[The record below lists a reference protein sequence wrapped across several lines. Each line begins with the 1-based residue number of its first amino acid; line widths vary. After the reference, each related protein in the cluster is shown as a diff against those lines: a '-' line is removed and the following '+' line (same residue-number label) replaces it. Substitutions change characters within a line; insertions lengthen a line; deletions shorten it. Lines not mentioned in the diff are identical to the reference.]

1 MSMLFRSLRFRLLAL
16 WFVLLMSAGAT
27 AFLLVSFFKETASAQ
42 VDRAE
47 ERTAQSCR
55 AIAERYAF
63 YSSGWRGPGPEGFTP
78 EIRTQLAQV
87 VQAALSDAISVEG
100 GIWQTAAGSLAYAYP
115 TYEGSG
121 PKTDLPVAEYKSIQQ
136 VNSTASAD
144 GRFTTTTR
152 PGNSQVLVLQACPLP
167 GPVSGL
173 TGWTMTRVY
182 TGASEGY
189 RRLVTGLGVLAVT
202 VLGSAIWLGWVL
214 VAWSRRIGEIEV
226 ALGGDTGG
234 ALPTLALTGEPE
246 FDRLIEALNASG
258 ERLREAQRRITSA
271 ERLAAV
277 GRLTAGIA
285 HEIRNPIAAMRLKA
299 ENALA
304 SDNDSRRLPALHF
317 VLDQI
322 ARLDQLL
329 RDLLS
334 MTQRRK
340 PELESVDIASF
351 LNAVDEEYREL
362 AASKNLGLAVRI
374 ADDVS
379 LSPDPPSFDRNQ
391 VRRAVSNLVAN
402 AIENTEPSGAI
413 SIEAARVEGWLH
425 LSVLDTGSG
434 VPAEIEDTLFEP
446 FVTSRSEGT
455 GLGLAI
461 VREIA
466 RAHGGEARHLPT
478 PTGAHFRIELPW
490 RG

>member
-1 MSMLFRSLRFRLLAL
+1 MVFRSLRFRLLAL
-16 WFVLLMSAGAT
+16 WFVLLLSAAAT
-27 AFLLVSFFKETASAQ
+27 AFLLVSFFQETASAQ

-63 YSSGWRGPGPEGFTP
+63 FSSGWRGPGPEGFTP
-78 EIRTQLAQV
+78 EIRAQLTQV
-87 VQAALSDAISVEG
+87 VQAALSDATSIEG
-100 GIWQTAAGSLAYAYP
+100 GVWQAAAGSLAYAYP
-115 TYEGSG
+115 TYEGTG
-121 PKTDLPVAEYKSIQQ
+121 PKTDLPAAEYKSIQQ
-136 VNSTASAD
+136 VNSTANAD
-144 GRFTTTTR
+144 GRVTTTTR
-152 PGNSQVLVLQACPLP
+152 PGNSQVLVLQACPLQ
-167 GPVSGL
+167 GPISGL
-173 TGWTMTRVY
+173 TGWAMTRVY

-189 RRLVTGLGVLAVT
+189 RRLVTGLSVLSVT

-214 VAWSRRIGEIEV
+214 VGWSRRIREIEV
-226 ALGGDTGG
+226 ALGAATDGV
-234 ALPTLALTGEPE
+234 LPALALTGEPE
-246 FDRLIEALNASG
+246 FDRLLEALNASG
-258 ERLREAQRRITSA
+258 ERLKEAQRRITSA

-304 SDNDSRRLPALHF
+304 SGDEDRRSSALHF
-317 VLDQI
+317 MLAQV

-334 MTQRRK
+334 MTQRRN
-340 PELESVDIASF
+340 PERESVDIATFLKEINEEYSEL
-351 LNAVDEEYREL
+351 LNA
-362 AASKNLGLAVRI
+362 KGLRLETRI
-374 ADDVS
+374 ADDIR
-379 LSPDPPSFDRNQ
+379 LPAEQPSFDRSQ
-391 VRRAVSNLVAN
+391 VRRALSNLIAN
-402 AIENTEPSGAI
+402 AIENGEPSGVI
-413 SIEAARVEGWLH
+413 TIEAGREPGSLI
-425 LSVLDTGSG
+425 LSVIDTGPG
-434 VPAEIEDTLFEP
+434 VPSEIADTLFEP
-446 FVTSRSEGT
+446 FVTGRAEGT

-466 RAHGGEARHLPT
+466 RAHGGEARHVPT

>member
-1 MSMLFRSLRFRLLAL
+1 MVFRSLRFRLLAL
-16 WFVLLMSAGAT
+16 WFVLLLSAAAT
-27 AFLLVSFFKETASAQ
+27 AFLLVSFFEETASAQ

-55 AIAERYAF
+55 AIAERYAIF
-63 YSSGWRGPGPEGFTP
+63 SSGWSGPGPEGFTP
-78 EIRTQLAQV
+78 EIRAQLNQV
-87 VQAALSDAISVEG
+87 VQAALSDATSIEG
-100 GIWQTAAGSLAYAYP
+100 GVWQAAAGSLAYAYP
-115 TYEGSG
+115 TYEGTG
-121 PKTDLPVAEYKSIQQ
+121 PKTDLPAAEYKSIQQ
-136 VNSTASAD
+136 VNSTANAD
-144 GRFTTTTR
+144 GRVTTTTR
-152 PGNSQVLVLQACPLP
+152 PGNSQVLVLQACPLQ
-167 GPVSGL
+167 GPISGL
-173 TGWTMTRVY
+173 TGWAMTRVY

-189 RRLVTGLGVLAVT
+189 RRLVTGLGVLSVT

-214 VAWSRRIGEIEV
+214 VAWSRRIKEIEV
-226 ALGGDTGG
+226 ALGGATGG

-246 FDRLIEALNASG
+246 FDRLLEALNASG
-258 ERLREAQRRITSA
+258 EGLKEAQRRITSA

-304 SDNDSRRLPALHF
+304 SGDEDRRSSALNF
-317 VLDQI
+317 MLAQI

-340 PELESVDIASF
+340 PERESVDVATFLKEINEEYSEL
-351 LNAVDEEYREL
+351 LNAKRLRLET
-362 AASKNLGLAVRI
+362 RI
-374 ADDVS
+374 ADNIR
-379 LSPDPPSFDRNQ
+379 LSAEQPPFDRSQ
-391 VRRAVSNLVAN
+391 VRRALSNLIAN
-402 AIENTEPSGAI
+402 AIENAEPSGVI
-413 SIEAARVEGWLH
+413 TIEAGREAGSFILNVI
-425 LSVLDTGSG
+425 DTGPG
-434 VPAEIEDTLFEP
+434 VPTEIADTLFEP
-446 FVTSRSEGT
+446 FVTGRAEGT

-466 RAHGGEARHLPT
+466 RAHGGEARHIPT
-478 PTGAHFRIELPW
+478 PNGAHFRIELPW

>member
-1 MSMLFRSLRFRLLAL
+1 MLFRSLRFRLLAL
-16 WFVLLMSAGAT
+16 WFVLLLSAGAT

-42 VDRAE
+42 VDRAQ

-63 YSSGWRGPGPEGFTP
+63 FSSGWNGPGAEGFTP
-78 EIRTQLAQV
+78 EIRTQLNQV
-87 VQAALSDAISVEG
+87 IQAALSNATSIEG
-100 GIWQTAAGSLAYAYP
+100 GIWQAAAGSLAYAYP

-121 PKTDLPVAEYKSIQQ
+121 PKTDLPAAEYKSIQQ
-136 VNSTASAD
+136 VNATANAD
-144 GRFTTTTR
+144 GSFTTTTR
-152 PGNSQVLVLQACPLP
+152 PSNSQVLVLQACPLQ
-167 GPVSGL
+167 GPISGL

-189 RRLVTGLGVLAVT
+189 RRLVTGLGVLALT

-214 VAWSRRIGEIEV
+214 LAWSRRIGEIEV
-226 ALGGDTGG
+226 ALGGATGG
-234 ALPTLALTGEPE
+234 LLPTLALTGEPE
-246 FDRLIEALNASG
+246 FDRLLEALNASG
-258 ERLREAQRRITSA
+258 ERLKEAQRRITSA

-304 SDNDSRRLPALHF
+304 SGDEDRRSSALHF

-340 PELESVDIASF
+340 PERDSVDVASF
-351 LNAVDEEYREL
+351 LNEIDEEYREL
-362 AASKNLGLAVRI
+362 VTAKKLNLITRVADAVR
-374 ADDVS
+374 
-379 LSPDPPSFDRNQ
+379 LSPERPSFDRNQ
-391 VRRAVSNLVAN
+391 VRRAISNLITN
-402 AIENTEPSGAI
+402 AIENTEPPGAI
-413 SIEAARVEGWLH
+413 TIEACREGDL
-425 LSVLDTGSG
+425 LTLGVLDTGPG
-434 VPAEIEDTLFEP
+434 VPSEAEDTLFEP
-446 FVTSRSEGT
+446 FVTGRPEGT

-466 RAHGGEARHLPT
+466 RAHGGEARHIPT

>member
-1 MSMLFRSLRFRLLAL
+1 MFLRSLRFRLLTL
-16 WFVLLMSAGAT
+16 WFVLLLSAGAT
-27 AFLLVSFFKETASAQ
+27 AFVLISFFKETASAQ

-63 YSSGWRGPGPEGFTP
+63 YSSGWSGPGPEGVTAD
-78 EIRTQLAQV
+78 IRAQLAQV
-87 VQAALSDAISVEG
+87 VQAALSNATGIEG
-100 GIWQTAAGSLAYAYP
+100 GIWQASLGSLAYAYP

-121 PKTDLPVAEYKSIQQ
+121 PKTDLPAAEYRSIQQ
-136 VNSTASAD
+136 VNAIANAD

-152 PGNSQVLVLQACPLP
+152 PGNSQVLVLQACPLQ
-167 GPVSGL
+167 GRISGL

-214 VAWSRRIGEIEV
+214 LAWSRRIGEIEA
-226 ALGGDTGG
+226 ALGGATGG
-234 ALPTLALTGEPE
+234 LPPTLALTGEPE
-246 FDRLIEALNASG
+246 FDRLLEALNASR
-258 ERLREAQRRITSA
+258 ERLKEAQRRITSA

-304 SDNDSRRLPALHF
+304 SGDEDRRSSALNF

-340 PELESVDIASF
+340 PERESVDVASF
-351 LNAVDEEYREL
+351 VDEIAGEFREL
-362 AASKNLGLAVRI
+362 VTAKQLDLSTRI
-374 ADDVS
+374 ADAVRAERS
-379 LSPDPPSFDRNQ
+379 SFDRNQ
-391 VRRAVSNLVAN
+391 VRRAVSNLITN
-402 AIENTEPSGAI
+402 ALENTEPPGAI
-413 SIEAARVEGWLH
+413 TIEAGREADLLTLG
-425 LSVLDTGSG
+425 VLDTGPG
-434 VPAEIEDTLFEP
+434 VPSEVEDTLFEP
-446 FVTSRSEGT
+446 FVTGRPEGT

-466 RAHGGEARHLPT
+466 RAHGGDVRHIPT
-478 PTGAHFRIELPW
+478 PSGAHFRIELPW

>member
-1 MSMLFRSLRFRLLAL
+1 MSIRSLRFRLLAL
-16 WFVLLMSAGAT
+16 WCVLLLSAGTT

-42 VDRAE
+42 VDRAQ
-47 ERTAQSCR
+47 ERTAQSCKTL
-55 AIAERYAF
+55 AERYAF
-63 YSSGWRGPGPEGFTP
+63 FSSGWSGPGPEGFNS
-78 EIRTQLAQV
+78 EIRAQLTQV
-87 VQAALSDAISVEG
+87 VQAALSGATGIEG
-100 GIWQTAAGSLAYAYP
+100 GIWQASAGSLAYAYP

-121 PKTDLPVAEYKSIQQ
+121 PKTDLPAAEYKSIQQ
-136 VNSTASAD
+136 VNSTANSD
-144 GRFTTTTR
+144 GRFTTTIR
-152 PGNSQVLVLQACPLP
+152 PSNSQVLVLQACPLQ
-167 GPVSGL
+167 GPISGL

-189 RRLVTGLGVLAVT
+189 RRLLTGLGVLSVT

-214 VAWSRRIGEIEV
+214 VAWSRRIREIEL
-226 ALGGDTGG
+226 ALAGATGG
-234 ALPTLALTGEPE
+234 LLPTLALTGEPE
-246 FDRLIEALNASG
+246 FDRLLEALNASG
-258 ERLREAQRRITSA
+258 ERLKEAQRRITSA

-285 HEIRNPIAAMRLKA
+285 HEIRNPIAAMRLKS

-304 SDNDSRRLPALHF
+304 SSDEGRRSSALHF

-340 PELESVDIASF
+340 PEREPVDLGVFLKEIDEAYRDLVTSKKLHLET
-351 LNAVDEEYREL
+351 
-362 AASKNLGLAVRI
+362 RI
-374 ADDVS
+374 AEAIG
-379 LSPDPPSFDRNQ
+379 LSPERPSFDRNQ
-391 VRRAVSNLVAN
+391 LRRAISNLLTN
-402 AIENTEPSGAI
+402 ALENTEPPGAI
-413 SIEAARVEGWLH
+413 AIEAGREADCLTLGI
-425 LSVLDTGSG
+425 LDTGPG
-434 VPAEIEDTLFEP
+434 VPIDIEDKLFEP
-446 FVTSRSEGT
+446 FVTGRAEGT

-466 RAHGGEARHLPT
+466 RAHGGEVRHIPS

-490 RG
+490 QG

>member
-1 MSMLFRSLRFRLLAL
+1 MPFRSLRFRLLAL
-16 WFVLLMSAGAT
+16 WFVLLLSAGAT
-27 AFLLVSFFKETASAQ
+27 ALLLVAFFKEAASAQ

-47 ERTAQSCR
+47 ERAAQSCR
-55 AIAERYAF
+55 AIAERYALF
-63 YSSGWRGPGPEGFTP
+63 SSGWSGPGPAGLTSEM
-78 EIRTQLAQV
+78 RAQLIQV
-87 VQAALSDAISVEG
+87 VQAALSDATGVEG
-100 GIWQTAAGSLAYAYP
+100 GIWRTGAGSLAYAYP

-136 VNSTASAD
+136 LNATANAD
-144 GRFTTTTR
+144 GRFTTTIR

-182 TGASEGY
+182 VGASQSY
-189 RRLVTGLGVLAVT
+189 WRLLTGLGVLTVT

-214 VAWSRRIGEIEV
+214 VAWSRRIREIEA
-226 ALGGDTGG
+226 ALGASTGG
-234 ALPTLALTGEPE
+234 GLPILALTGEPE
-246 FDRLIEALNASG
+246 FDRLLEALNASG
-258 ERLREAQRRITSA
+258 ERLKEAQRRITSA

-304 SDNDSRRLPALHF
+304 SAGEDRRASALNF

-340 PELESVDIASF
+340 PDREHVEIAGF
-351 LNAVDEEYREL
+351 LRAIDDEYREL
-362 AASKNLGLAVRI
+362 AIAKEIDLSVRI
-374 ADDVS
+374 GEDVR

-391 VRRAVSNLVAN
+391 LRRAVSNLLAN
-402 AIENTEPSGAI
+402 AIENTETPGAI
-413 SIEAARVEGWLH
+413 IIEADRKGSL
-425 LSVLDTGSG
+425 LTLDVLDTGPG
-434 VPAEIEDTLFEP
+434 VPADIEDSLFEP
-446 FVTSRSEGT
+446 FVTGRLEGT

-461 VREIA
+461 VREVA
-466 RAHGGEARHLPT
+466 RAHGGESRHIAT

>member
-1 MSMLFRSLRFRLLAL
+1 MSIRSLRFRLLAL
-16 WFVLLMSAGAT
+16 WCVLLLSAGTT

-42 VDRAE
+42 VDRAQ
-47 ERTAQSCR
+47 ERTAQSCKTL
-55 AIAERYAF
+55 AERYAF
-63 YSSGWRGPGPEGFTP
+63 FSSGWSGPGPEGFNS
-78 EIRTQLAQV
+78 EIRAQLTQV
-87 VQAALSDAISVEG
+87 VQAALSGATGIEG
-100 GIWQTAAGSLAYAYP
+100 GIWQASAGSLAYAYP

-121 PKTDLPVAEYKSIQQ
+121 PKTDLPAAEYKSIQQ
-136 VNSTASAD
+136 VNSTANSD

-152 PGNSQVLVLQACPLP
+152 PSNSQVLVLQACPLQ
-167 GPVSGL
+167 GPISGL

-189 RRLVTGLGVLAVT
+189 RRLLTGLGVLSVT

-214 VAWSRRIGEIEV
+214 VAWSRRIREIEL
-226 ALGGDTGG
+226 ALAGATGG
-234 ALPTLALTGEPE
+234 LLPTLALTGEPE
-246 FDRLIEALNASG
+246 FDRLLEALNASG
-258 ERLREAQRRITSA
+258 ERLKEAQRRITSA

-285 HEIRNPIAAMRLKA
+285 HEIRNPIAAMRLKS

-304 SDNDSRRLPALHF
+304 SSDEGRRSSALHF

-340 PELESVDIASF
+340 PEREPVDLGVFLKEIDEAYRDLVTSKKLHLET
-351 LNAVDEEYREL
+351 
-362 AASKNLGLAVRI
+362 RI
-374 ADDVS
+374 AEAIG
-379 LSPDPPSFDRNQ
+379 LSPERPSFDRNQ
-391 VRRAVSNLVAN
+391 LRRAISNLLTN
-402 AIENTEPSGAI
+402 ALENTEPPGAI
-413 SIEAARVEGWLH
+413 TIEAGREADCLTLGI
-425 LSVLDTGSG
+425 LDTGPG
-434 VPAEIEDTLFEP
+434 VPIDIEDKLFEP
-446 FVTSRSEGT
+446 FVTGRAEGT

-466 RAHGGEARHLPT
+466 RAHGGEVRHIPS

-490 RG
+490 QG

>member
-1 MSMLFRSLRFRLLAL
+1 MFVRSLRFRLLAL
-16 WFVLLMSAGAT
+16 WFILLLSAGTT
-27 AFLLVSFFKETASAQ
+27 AFLLISFFEETATAQ
-42 VDRAE
+42 VDRAR

-63 YSSGWRGPGPEGFTP
+63 FSSGWTGPGPEGLNS
-78 EIRTQLAQV
+78 EIRAQLAQV
-87 VQAALSDAISVEG
+87 VQAALSGATGIEG
-100 GIWQTAAGSLAYAYP
+100 GIWQATAGSLAYAYP

-121 PKTDLPVAEYKSIQQ
+121 PKTDLPAAEYKGIQQ
-136 VNSTASAD
+136 VNSTANAD
-144 GRFTTTTR
+144 GHFTTTTR
-152 PGNSQVLVLQACPLP
+152 PSNSQVLVLQACPLQ
-167 GPVSGL
+167 GPIAGL
-173 TGWTMTRVY
+173 TGWTMTRVH

-189 RRLVTGLGVLAVT
+189 RRLITGLGVLSVT

-214 VAWSRRIGEIEV
+214 VGWSRRIREIEV
-226 ALGGDTGG
+226 ALAGATGG
-234 ALPTLALTGEPE
+234 LLPTLALTGEPE
-246 FDRLIEALNASG
+246 FDRLLEALNASG
-258 ERLREAQRRITSA
+258 ERLKEAQLRITSA

-304 SDNDSRRLPALHF
+304 ASDEGRRLSALHF

-340 PELESVDIASF
+340 PERELVDIGSF
-351 LNAVDEEYREL
+351 LKEIDDEYREL
-362 AASKNLGLAVRI
+362 ATSKNLHLDTRI
-374 ADDVS
+374 ADSVR
-379 LSPDPPSFDRNQ
+379 LYPEPPSFDRNQ
-391 VRRAVSNLVAN
+391 LRRAVGNLLTN
-402 AIENTEPSGAI
+402 AMENTEPAGTI
-413 SIEAARVEGWLH
+413 TMEAGREGNFLT
-425 LSVLDTGSG
+425 LGILDTGRG
-434 VPAEIEDTLFEP
+434 VPTDIEDKLFEP
-446 FVTSRSEGT
+446 FVTGRAEGT

-461 VREIA
+461 VRELA
-466 RAHGGEARHLPT
+466 RAHGGEARHIPS

-490 RG
+490 QG

>member
-1 MSMLFRSLRFRLLAL
+1 MLFRSLRFRLLAL
-16 WFVLLMSAGAT
+16 WFVLLLSAGAT

-42 VDRAE
+42 VDRAQ
-47 ERTAQSCR
+47 ERTAQACR

-63 YSSGWRGPGPEGFTP
+63 FSSGWNGPGPEGFTP
-78 EIRTQLAQV
+78 EIRAQLNQV
-87 VQAALSDAISVEG
+87 IQAALYDATGIEG

-121 PKTDLPVAEYKSIQQ
+121 PKTDLPAAEYKSIQQ
-136 VNSTASAD
+136 VNATASSD

-152 PGNSQVLVLQACPLP
+152 PSNSQVLVLQACPLQ
-167 GPVSGL
+167 GPTSGL

-182 TGASEGY
+182 TGSSEGY

-214 VAWSRRIGEIEV
+214 LAWSRRIAEIEG
-226 ALGGDTGG
+226 ALGGATGG
-234 ALPTLALTGEPE
+234 LLPTLALTGEPE
-246 FDRLIEALNASG
+246 FDRLLEALNASG
-258 ERLREAQRRITSA
+258 ERLKEAQRRITAA

-285 HEIRNPIAAMRLKA
+285 HEVRNPIAAMRLKA

-304 SDNDSRRLPALHF
+304 SGDEGRRSFALNF

-334 MTQRRK
+334 MSQRRK
-340 PELESVDIASF
+340 PDRESVDIPSF
-351 LNAVDEEYREL
+351 LQQIDEEHREL
-362 AASKNLGLAVRI
+362 VTAKKLDLDTRV
-374 ADDVS
+374 ADDILHFS
-379 LSPDPPSFDRNQ
+379 ERPSFDRSQ
-391 VRRAVSNLVAN
+391 LRRAISNLLTN
-402 AIENTEPSGAI
+402 AIENAAPLSSIT
-413 SIEAARVEGWLH
+413 IEAGREGGLLT
-425 LSVLDTGSG
+425 LSVLDTGPG
-434 VPAEIEDTLFEP
+434 VPSEIIDTLFEP
-446 FVTSRSEGT
+446 FVTGRPEGT

-466 RAHGGEARHLPT
+466 RAHGGEARHIPS